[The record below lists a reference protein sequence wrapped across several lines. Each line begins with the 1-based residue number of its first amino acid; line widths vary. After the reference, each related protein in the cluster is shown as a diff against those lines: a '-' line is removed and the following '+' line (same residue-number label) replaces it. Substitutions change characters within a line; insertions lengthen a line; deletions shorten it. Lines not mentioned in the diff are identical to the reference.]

1 MSGVNMPR
9 CSWSSP
15 GTLMTATPSASRDM
29 EAAANSAEQPSA
41 VNAEALTVDPG
52 TLIREHQGNDGG
64 NVLRSTVA
72 MGVRDILSDMLEP
85 FLRIAVHLLRR
96 GPRRLR
102 HNRSRGHRVAADPL
116 PAIGGRDMPGQGHD
130 AGL

>member
-29 EAAANSAEQPSA
+29 DAAANSAEQPSA
-41 VNAEALTVDPG
+41 VNAEALTIDPG
-52 TLIREHQGNDGG
+52 TLIGKHQGDDGG

-72 MGVRDILSDMLEP
+72 MGVRDILPDMLEP
-85 FLRIAVHLLRR
+85 CLRIAIHLLRR
-96 GPRRLR
+96 RSRRFR
-102 HNRSRGHRVAADPL
+102 HYRARGHRIAPDAL
-116 PAIGGRDMPGQGHD
+116 PAIGG
-130 AGL
+130 